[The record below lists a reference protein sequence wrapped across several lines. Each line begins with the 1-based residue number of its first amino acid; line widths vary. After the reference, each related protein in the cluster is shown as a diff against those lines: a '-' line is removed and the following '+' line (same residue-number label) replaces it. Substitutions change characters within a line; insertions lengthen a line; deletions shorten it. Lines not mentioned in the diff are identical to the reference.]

1 MPFTSSSP
9 AAADENSEDPVSVGD
24 QVFRELV
31 RRATF
36 GNVNAVIQPVL
47 TYVHMT
53 AFIYEC
59 ESFCICRL
67 FVLLSL
73 YSMLY
78 GVVSVSGI

>member
-59 ESFCICRL
+59 DSFCV
-67 FVLLSL
+67 FLSL